1 MTVSNLQRRSRR
13 FQKAQPD
20 LWDFHQA
27 MPTLALT
34 ALAAQ
39 VTPGLVK
46 AIFPLRLKLAVTDCS
61 GERERERKRPA
72 RDSPTNAWG
81 AGPARESPKSH
92 SSAPGHRGETQQS
105 DFLAS
110 PKQSPIYTDSESQ

>member
-1 MTVSNLQRRSRR
+1 MTVSNLQRRSQR

-27 MPTLALT
+27 MLTLALT

-39 VTPGLVK
+39 VIPGLVK
-46 AIFPLRLKLAVTDCS
+46 AIFPLCLKLAITDCTV
-61 GERERERKRPA
+61 ERQKKA
-72 RDSPTNAWG
+72 SQGLTHQCLG
-81 AGPARESPKSH
+81 AGPARESLKSH
-92 SSAPGHRGETQQS
+92 RDEMKQS

-110 PKQSPIYTDSESQ
+110 LKQSPI